1 MHIFYVG
8 LAVAERAMM
17 HFLIILKVLLR
28 NFKKQLDWFA
38 YFWFIY
44 LIFLKVYGQMENG
57 FFLLVLINESDV
69 GFLTSM
75 VN

>member
-1 MHIFYVG
+1 MHIFYVE

>member
-1 MHIFYVG
+1 MHNFYVG

>member
-1 MHIFYVG
+1 
-8 LAVAERAMM
+8 MM